1 MASAAHLARLADQAR
16 TQLEYLRGILPPQ
29 LQSLL
34 PKPAAPSRFAY
45 LTSHLPKAL
54 TRYISPELLLAVL
67 LPLLI
72 AVALMSSWRGFIGD
86 RYSPFTTATPHRPPP
101 TVTDDDFQYLG
112 PDDVVDPP
120 SSHHDHHRQN
130 YRYGAAGDR
139 ANASDSHHDR
149 QNYHDYGSAAASDRT
164 PAGVLRAHADNPD
177 MPDVLILKHRGTT
190 YPLHFRAFA
199 IGEGLL
205 CVGEVRR
212 QAASAT
218 GTTDPRRIK
227 LLYKGTPLRD
237 DARPCRDEG
246 LKQNSEITCVVSG
259 RPSTGAPDSAAASS
273 DESADEADMVA
284 ARLDNG
290 EARVD
295 ADGNLIGGRSRRRRS
310 DRPSQ
315 SQAGRPRR
323 RSNSL
328 TDDGYLFPTDP
339 RDISTRRQRDGAA
352 AASSAPR
359 PTVVPPSL
367 KPTTSAGPPS
377 PKPSAAPPSP
387 KPAHS
392 TANAGPSPPFPKTPT
407 GKLDEIAYTLRTT
420 FVPRVDAFVRAPPRD
435 QRTRDQEYMKLSE
448 GVLAQIIFKLDEVE
462 GDESVKLKRR
472 ALVKETQGVLAGLDA
487 VGKRK

>member
-16 TQLEYLRGILPPQ
+16 TQLAYLRGILPPQ

-34 PKPAAPSRFAY
+34 PQPAAPSRLAFLTTY
-45 LTSHLPKAL
+45 LPDTL
-54 TRYISPELLLAVL
+54 TRAISPELLLAVL
-67 LPLLI
+67 LPLI
-72 AVALMSSWRGFIGD
+72 VAVVLMSSWRGFLGD

-112 PDDVVDPP
+112 PDDVLDPP
-120 SSHHDHHRQN
+120 SSHRGGSGGGHDAYHANASSSHGHHRQHYN
-130 YRYGAAGDR
+130 DYDAAPR
-139 ANASDSHHDR
+139 HP
-149 QNYHDYGSAAASDRT
+149 

-212 QAASAT
+212 QAAIAT
-218 GTTDPRRIK
+218 NTTDPRRVR
-227 LLYKGTPLRD
+227 LLYKRTPLRD

-259 RPSTGAPDSAAASS
+259 RPGGSDSAAASS

-284 ARLDNG
+284 ARLDDG

-295 ADGNLIGGRSRRRRS
+295 PDGNMIGGRAGGGRRRRS
-310 DRPSQ
+310 DRPSH
-315 SQAGRPRR
+315 SQAAAPQRPRR

-339 RDISTRRQRDGAA
+339 RDIGPRRERERERE
-352 AASSAPR
+352 ASAPAPR
-359 PTVVPPSL
+359 PRAAAPPS
-367 KPTTSAGPPS
+367 SQPP
-377 PKPSAAPPSP
+377 AAPPSP
-387 KPAHS
+387 RAAAPSSPKPAQ
-392 TANAGPSPPFPKTPT
+392 NPGPPPTFPKTPM
-407 GKLDEIAYTLRTT
+407 GKLDEIAWTLRTT
-420 FVPRVDAFVRAPPRD
+420 FVPRCEAFVRSPPRESKP
-435 QRTRDQEYMKLSE
+435 REQEYMKLSE
-448 GVLAQIIFKLDEVE
+448 SILAQIIFKLDEVE
-462 GDESVKLKRR
+462 GDDAVKAKRR
-472 ALVKETQGVLAGLDA
+472 ALVKETQGVLAGIDA